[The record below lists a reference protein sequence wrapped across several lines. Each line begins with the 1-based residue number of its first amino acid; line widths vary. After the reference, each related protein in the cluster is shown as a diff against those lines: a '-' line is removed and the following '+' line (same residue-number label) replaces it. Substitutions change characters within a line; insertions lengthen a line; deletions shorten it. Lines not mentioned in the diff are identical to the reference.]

1 VQRPFPM
8 GVERLSG
15 AVCSACGRRPAS
27 RRLKVSEKFTAYPDL
42 YAGALVCDVCA
53 QLIEDAKYRR
63 SHWVLA
69 DGKVELLGKAELLEV
84 LRNPPEGSL
93 VYVKSGGRKH
103 GFVRALRYA
112 STKSVVALCGEDEGP
127 ILVPRERLRYLVELA
142 ERAYRALKRKGALLE
157 GCSANEWVHEDL
169 CREIEL
175 VRGEP
180 AWRVIS
186 RAL

>member
-1 VQRPFPM
+1 M
-8 GVERLSG
+8 GAGGVERLSG

-27 RRLKVSEKFTAYPDL
+27 RRLKVSENFTAYPDL
-42 YAGALVCDVCA
+42 FSGMLVCGVCA
-53 QLIEDAKYRR
+53 QLIENPVYRR
-63 SHWVLA
+63 SHWVLV
-69 DGKVELLGKAELLEV
+69 DGRVEVLDKARLLEV

-93 VYVKSGGRKH
+93 VYVRSGGRKH

-112 STKSVVALCGEDEGP
+112 STKSIAALCGEDEGP

-169 CREIEL
+169 CREIET

>member
-1 VQRPFPM
+1 M

-27 RRLKVSEKFTAYPDL
+27 RKLKVSEKFTAYPDL
-42 YAGALVCDVCA
+42 FAGMLVCDVCA
-53 QLIEDAKYRR
+53 QLIEDAKCRR
-63 SHWVLA
+63 SHWVLV
-69 DGKVELLGKAELLEV
+69 DGKVEVLDREKLLEV
-84 LRNPPEGSL
+84 LRDPPEGSL

-112 STKSVVALCGEDEGP
+112 STKSIAAICGEDEGP
-127 ILVPRERLRYLVELA
+127 VLVPRERLRYLVELA

-157 GCSANEWVHEDL
+157 GCGAKEWVHEDL
-169 CREIEL
+169 CREIEM